1 MVYSTRVAENPDSD
15 DWKLNERV
23 FMKLNQLWGPH
34 TVDLFATAVNTQLPR
49 YYTYEDSALAHCWSH
64 ENGWANPPWTSI
76 TAVIDKV
83 IADRATITLV
93 TPYIEG
99 KAWTKKL
106 KQLSIAQPV
115 LLPHSH
121 ELFLPKHTG
130 NRVGVGHPPWQAT
143 AAWRITGRFNVPSL
157 GRYSK
162 PDVHPKNLAEVDFST
177 GQLYTARPGDEPRS
191 PAEPDTVASTTL
203 REHLPH
209 LVAESKG
216 FPTTSQETRGA
227 QLLRVHLQ
235 GHFGAKAMYKA
246 LLHDGWSWPN
256 MLIDCQEQCKAC
268 PDCQRWTI
276 GQHGYHPVA
285 VISAELPFDH
295 VAIDLAGPFTPSSV
309 AGHVYLL
316 VMVDVCTRFV
326 FLRLLMDKS
335 MQAVARQLVQIFCD
349 VGFPKIV
356 QSDNGKEF
364 VNELMH
370 HVCTESNID
379 HRLIT
384 PYHPRANGLAE
395 RFVQTSKDA
404 IFKLLKGREQDW
416 ALYVPQVQLFINTK
430 VAALHGSTPYS
441 LMFGRKHNSFSD
453 HSHAELD
460 KMTHEDL
467 DARVRVLT
475 QLVYPA
481 MKATKAINTAAKGL
495 PTGQQDASEE
505 RVDTFPPGTYVM
517 AKDELRT
524 AKAQPRYLGPFL
536 VIRRNRGGAYILKDA
551 AGNALKRAP
560 EALKQVTINREFGDS
575 ANVEKIMDHRGHRH
589 EREYLVKWQG
599 LDPSH
604 NSWVK
609 VKDFDDQAG
618 IQNYWKKQNCTNPR
632 A

>member
-1 MVYSTRVAENPDSD
+1 
-15 DWKLNERV
+15 
-23 FMKLNQLWGPH
+23 
-34 TVDLFATAVNTQLPR
+34 
-49 YYTYEDSALAHCWSH
+49 
-64 ENGWANPPWTSI
+64 
-76 TAVIDKV
+76 
-83 IADRATITLV
+83 
-93 TPYIEG
+93 
-99 KAWTKKL
+99 
-106 KQLSIAQPV
+106 
-115 LLPHSH
+115 
-121 ELFLPKHTG
+121 
-130 NRVGVGHPPWQAT
+130 
-143 AAWRITGRFNVPSL
+143 
-157 GRYSK
+157 
-162 PDVHPKNLAEVDFST
+162 
-177 GQLYTARPGDEPRS
+177 
-191 PAEPDTVASTTL
+191 
-203 REHLPH
+203 
-209 LVAESKG
+209 
-216 FPTTSQETRGA
+216 
-227 QLLRVHLQ
+227 
-235 GHFGAKAMYKA
+235 MYKA
-246 LLHDGWSWPN
+246 LLHDGWSWTN
-256 MLIDCQEQCKAC
+256 MLNDCQEQCKAC

-295 VAIDLAGPFTPSSV
+295 VAIDLAGPFTPSPD

-326 FLRLLMDKS
+326 FLRLLQDKS
-335 MQAVARQLVQIFCD
+335 MVAVARQLVQIFCD

-364 VNELMH
+364 VNELMR
-370 HVCTESNID
+370 HVCTESHID

-395 RFVQTSKDA
+395 RFVQTAKSA

-453 HSHAELD
+453 HSHVELD
-460 KMTHEDL
+460 KMTHVDL
-467 DARVRVLT
+467 DARLLALT

-481 MKATKAINTAAKGL
+481 MKVAKAINTAAKSL
-495 PTGQQDASEE
+495 PTGHQEAGEK
-505 RVDTFPPGTYVM
+505 RHDTFSPGTYVM

-536 VIRRNRGGAYILKDA
+536 VIRRNRGGAYILQDA

-575 ANVEKIMDHRGHRH
+575 ANVERVMDHRGHRH

-599 LDPSH
+599 LDSSH

-609 VKDFDDQAG
+609 VKDFDNQAG
-618 IQNYWKKQNCTNPR
+618 IQNYWKKQNCANPR